1 MAPDTILRTNVRREE
16 REEINRE
23 YIIRGCTS
31 RRHIYQSR
39 MSLDWKE
46 KNYLKR
52 DFIYFGKKYLFFVIG

>member
-1 MAPDTILRTNVRREE
+1 MAPDTILRTSVRREE

-46 KNYLKR
+46 KNYLER
-52 DFIYFGKKYLFFVIG
+52 FYLFWKKVLIFCDDG